1 MMCDYKSD
9 DDTRSTTSS
18 FGDGNNVE
26 NGYDTEEE
34 WAPNPH
40 QADADAHY
48 FELMRRSSE
57 SQSLDDQEVT
67 SVFSQSPR
75 EQVNQ
80 VPKFP
85 RRFRTAYPASGLAAE
100 LANLSPQHDPMMG
113 FNVNPCGS
121 EFPISPQLT
130 PVSFGPSGFE
140 QPSGAGHGLPF
151 APSSFEQPAGSFGAC
166 SLAKPPGS
174 FAPSSFEQAW
184 SYENS
189 HQVAQA
195 SANDR
200 NGKARN
206 RQNARQGMAQ
216 ETVCLDSHMPLPT
229 PVTPGKQASSS
240 MAGAAS
246 KSCLKEHLLRLLAR
260 DDGVP
265 LQDCFK
271 DCNADALRSVTH
283 GMMQNFAK
291 EGDTYKAGR
300 CADLVLS
307 LGASSTLMRT
317 FNLVLSTC
325 SKTGSL
331 SEARYWWDRF
341 VSAGLKPTLITY
353 NTMVNV
359 CGRSKDVNQAE
370 CWMQSMLREG
380 VKPCLVSFTTLIS
393 ACGHAGYVSKAE
405 YWFEQTQVY
414 GLRPDVA
421 LHNAMIDT
429 YVKNKDVQK
438 AEWCFFKMQRDG
450 VMPCQRTYNMMIY
463 VCAKTGN
470 MERAQNW
477 YHEMQKSNFSCDLYT
492 YGSLIEGCTKYG
504 NMDLVEEILGNM
516 FMDKL
521 TPNLVCL
528 RSLLKVYAPSQ
539 NYFRLADTLKWCMQD
554 GGVSKH
560 LVHEVVSATEARF
573 TSSAL
578 QQLLVEPSNSYK
590 AHTFEGNRQRGAK
603 VHKQRRHNM
612 RNQHIAV

>member
-1 MMCDYKSD
+1 MMRDYKSD
-9 DDTRSTTSS
+9 DDTHSTSSS
-18 FGDGNNVE
+18 FGDDCNNVDV
-26 NGYDTEEE
+26 GYDTEEE
-34 WAPNPH
+34 WAPNPY

-57 SQSLDDQEVT
+57 SQPLDDQEVT

-75 EQVNQ
+75 EQGNQ
-80 VPKFP
+80 GQMDSAPNFP

-100 LANLSPQHDPMMG
+100 LANLSPQRDAMMG
-113 FNVNPCGS
+113 FSVNQSGS
-121 EFPISPQLT
+121 DFSSSPQQT
-130 PVSFGPSGFE
+130 PVSSSPSTFE
-140 QPSGAGHGLPF
+140 QPPGTF
-151 APSSFEQPAGSFGAC
+151 FPSNFE
-166 SLAKPPGS
+166 KPPGFFASNS
-174 FAPSSFEQAW
+174 FAQPWNHEHA
-184 SYENS
+184 
-189 HQVAQA
+189 HQVGQGAFD
-195 SANDR
+195 SR
-200 NGKARN
+200 NGN
-206 RQNARQGMAQ
+206 NLNCQNPSQ
-216 ETVCLDSHMPLPT
+216 T

-240 MAGAAS
+240 RAGAAS

-265 LQDCFK
+265 LQDCFQ

-307 LGASSTLMRT
+307 LGFSSTLVRT
-317 FNLVLSTC
+317 LNLILSAC

-331 SEARYWWDRF
+331 NEACYWWDRF
-341 VSAGLKPTLITY
+341 VTAGLKPTLITY
-353 NTMVNV
+353 NTMINV
-359 CGRSKDVNQAE
+359 CGRSKDVSQAE

-380 VKPCLVSFTTLIS
+380 VKPCLVSFTTLVS

-414 GLRPDVA
+414 GLQADVA

-429 YVKNKDVQK
+429 YVKSKDVRK

-521 TPNLVCL
+521 SPNLVCL

-560 LVHEVVSATEARF
+560 LVHEAVSATEARF
-573 TSSAL
+573 KSSAL
-578 QQLLVEPSNSYK
+578 QQMLLESLNSYK

-612 RNQHIAV
+612 RSQHFAV